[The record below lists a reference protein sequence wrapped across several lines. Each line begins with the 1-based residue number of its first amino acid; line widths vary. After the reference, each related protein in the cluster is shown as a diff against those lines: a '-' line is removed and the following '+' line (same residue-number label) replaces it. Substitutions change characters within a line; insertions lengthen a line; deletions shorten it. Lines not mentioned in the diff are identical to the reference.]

1 MKFKRKLI
9 PLILTIFLT
18 LSEYSL
24 EDGEKILIQ
33 GIEPNGGLTSGE
45 TRVLVRLKN
54 FNSDLIT
61 TYPHPSCR
69 FGSDEYTVPGTYAKC
84 SPRPRKP
91 GERQPSTIE
100 KTDICIQCE
109 DSPKHSD
116 DVVPFTVSLLG
127 DFTDTLNSIPYRYY
141 NEPKIIYISPR
152 SGPKDGNTKVDVYG
166 EGFLNFDQNL
176 RCGFGSK
183 EVQGIFINSNH
194 IQCISPF
201 SSIVQRKIPF
211 SISLNNQQN
220 TQDDIPYVYY
230 ENPTIYRIE
239 PNNRGPDSG
248 GTVIHLRG
256 ANFNPFKELADLK
269 LENDTF
275 CLFETLGKRPAKI
288 HSSTEIECVTPPSY
302 EKLEVPVEITLNNQQ
317 YTDDNVPFYYYHP
330 PYTYYISPK
339 IGPVSGGTIVK
350 VMGGNFED
358 TGVVK
363 CKFGDKLGKG
373 KFISKN
379 ELQCISPEVEKPCV
393 VPLRVATRDEEY
405 SSGINTQYTYYDT
418 PIIHFIEPAC
428 GPATGYTQITVF
440 GENFPVGY
448 SNNVKCVFNG
458 EIQTDVTIMNYNEL
472 KCDSPPLPTKPGS
485 EEYSIFEYNL
495 TILVNEDDEAGPG
508 QTFYYYKSPVIS
520 SISPIMGGV
529 EGDTTV
535 KISGSGFDQ
544 PGACNITARFAT
556 YHARP
561 ILVEDNFMIVKSPEA
576 NYTGSVVVQVSLN
589 GQQFGDDITYNYRD
603 QQNTFY
609 YYKCPIVSGIHPDEG
624 PSAGGND
631 ISIYG
636 IGFLE
641 PFFALDKE
649 NNLKASL
656 YNGNIK
662 KEIYYRFIDFEDD
675 GIIYGVTQ
683 SVSLEDATTQ
693 KIVLKSPS
701 ILESP
706 NHRGRNNIKTI
717 IQLSYD
723 GENFC
728 DYENILYTFFNL
740 PNILDISP
748 KYAPLEAKDQKIEIK
763 LDSLNCNGKDDC
775 SKGIKCRFT
784 ATKEGSN
791 KVFVMEG
798 KFVENNK
805 IECDAPNVNIPEEF
819 NIEASINGGEDYT
832 NNNYN
837 YTYYDPFVLKVEP
850 QMLSDK
856 GNTEMKITGYGF
868 ANTGKSMKIL
878 FGDSEEE
885 TLKCGQKQCLSEAE
899 YVDSTILNTVSKPRN
914 DVIDTETGHPIE
926 HYKKFPVEV
935 AIYNDD
941 FTNNKVSVFYY
952 EDPTIISDIDS
963 DEAEALH
970 LTPYSKAVLRDSLV
984 DSIPCNLDTFI
995 PIPVDGSEIERHL
1008 DEINDYAKYTCLFE
1022 ANGKKKITDG
1032 VFTKFPLNNTVHNLF
1047 LCQSPRFVNE
1057 VTDKATIRISLNGY
1071 DFSDDYYKLELTD
1084 PVNIYKIVPS
1094 CGPIEGGTNVKI
1106 YGTGFQNSEKAVF
1119 KWGPQNLVPMNK
1131 KSFLDKTSEQTSQEV
1146 LYDMQRIIA
1155 LNNPEEDLKRDE
1167 LLESL
1172 EDVEIQKIIV
1182 TAPHAPND
1190 NIQLKTRGGL
1200 DYISISKTNL
1210 LPLDDFLK
1218 EYYANNFIHTNFEYY
1233 YYRQVYIE
1241 GFYPSGSIST
1251 GGVNVMVIG
1260 AWFQYKPEYGL
1271 RPFCKFGDKVVE
1283 GEYLSNVRIS
1293 CIAPAS
1299 EKEFN
1304 RVPFYVSLNGE
1315 DWIEAEKPFR
1325 YYGDFKNAEFD
1336 LIEPDSGP
1344 TTGGTHVKIYGK
1356 GFTAIFDENELLC
1369 QFEPVDTIIEID
1381 KDGKEVV
1388 KEVKSKMEPI
1398 NVPARLSSPS
1408 RERKQPNEDENEEEE
1423 PENNEIDEEGTYIEC
1438 QTPSGWPKG
1447 SKTNVKI
1454 AFDGQTFFD
1463 TKQNFYFFQ
1472 IDDIFPKAGPNT
1484 GEGNIEF
1491 IGGGFEHDGNITLIM
1506 NKASYKPI
1514 NATEKELEFDI
1525 PNMPKD
1531 YTGYVDMEVY
1541 LNDVDEIEFKDGFY
1555 YYKQPTIDSIY
1566 PKTGPSTGNTT
1577 FHVFGKDFR
1586 DDFRGADVKCKVG
1599 SCIGEGDI
1607 ISDKEMRCNFDNL
1620 PVEEIEFTEKEDG
1633 TKVKSGNPIQIAL
1646 NGVAFTKKDPKLAI
1660 TTYSVQ
1666 EISPVSG
1673 PIESGTTIVV
1683 KGSGFIKSENIRC
1696 RFGVP
1701 GYFAYTEGTF
1711 IDYNKI
1717 TCPSPK
1723 KFEIPNGGGLPF
1735 TVPFSIAFN
1744 DDEFDPWTRTSHV
1757 FTFYKTPDVVVIT
1770 PKEFNT
1776 TSIVPVYLKADV
1788 EEQEFFSMPLASIK
1802 EDEYQV
1808 LNKEGEPMRQVKKS
1822 VKDQPM
1828 MCRFGKYG
1836 VSEAEFLNETEIT
1849 CLTPKVEDEDNEIIV
1864 EEVKIEV
1871 APNGI
1876 DYIDA
1881 GKINLKGQEAKS
1893 VGCMYCILAILGVLF
1908 LAALGAL
1915 IAWMCSK
1922 KMLGIDGEIPR
1933 EPHTQNRQLRYLDK
1947 ENQIQNLEQNQKK
1960 KGDLLSHEESKED
1973 NNMGFK

>member
-183 EVQGIFINSNH
+183 EVQGIFISSNH

-256 ANFNPFKELADLK
+256 ANFNPFKELEDLK

-363 CKFGDKLGKG
+363 CKFGDKFGKG

-448 SNNVKCVFNG
+448 SNNVKCLFNG

-544 PGACNITARFAT
+544 PGACNITARFST

-1381 KDGKEVV
+1381 KDGKKVV

-1922 KMLGIDGEIPR
+1922 KMLGIDGEIPK
-1933 EPHTQNRQLRYLDK
+1933 EPHTENRQLKYIMQNQ
-1947 ENQIQNLEQNQKK
+1947 NQIQRKK
-1960 KGDLLSHEESKED
+1960 DDLIPNEESKE
-1973 NNMGFK
+1973 

>member
-1 MKFKRKLI
+1 MSIRKKLI
-9 PLILTIFLT
+9 PLFLVIFIT
-18 LSEYSL
+18 LSNYSL
-24 EDGEKILIQ
+24 EEDKILIQ

-54 FNSDLIT
+54 FNADLIA

-69 FGSDEYTVPGTYAKC
+69 FGSSQYTVSGTYAKC
-84 SPRPRKP
+84 TPKPRKP

-100 KTDICIQCE
+100 KTEICIQCE
-109 DSPKHSD
+109 NSPRHAD
-116 DVVPFTVSLLG
+116 EIVPFTVSLLG
-127 DFTDTLNSIPYRYY
+127 DFTDTSNSIPYRFYQ
-141 NEPKIIYISPR
+141 EPKIIYISPR
-152 SGPKDGNTKVDVYG
+152 SGPKDGNTKIDVYG

-183 EVQGIFINSNH
+183 EVKGIFINENH

-201 SSIVQRKIPF
+201 SSIVQRKLPF

-248 GTVIHLRG
+248 GTRIHLRG
-256 ANFNPFKELADLK
+256 ANFNPFKELQDLK

-275 CLFETLGKRPAKI
+275 CYFESLGKRPAKI
-288 HSSTEIECVTPPSY
+288 HSSTEIECITPPSY
-302 EKLEVPVEITLNNQQ
+302 EKLKVPVEITLNNQQ

-339 IGPVSGGTIVK
+339 IGPVAGGTVVK

-379 ELQCISPEVEKPCV
+379 EVECISPAVEKPCV
-393 VPLRVATRDEEY
+393 VPLRIATREEEY

-418 PIIHFIEPAC
+418 PIIHFIEPTC
-428 GPATGYTQITVF
+428 GPTSGFTQITVY

-448 SNNVKCVFNG
+448 SNHVKCLFNG
-458 EIQTDVTIMNYNEL
+458 EIKTDATIMDYNVL
-472 KCDSPPLPTKPGS
+472 KCDSPPLPTKTGL
-485 EEYSIFEYNL
+485 EESSVLTYNL
-495 TILVNEDDEAGPG
+495 TVLVNENDESGPI
-508 QTFYYYKSPVIS
+508 QQFYYYRSPVIS
-520 SISPIMGGV
+520 GISPIMGGV
-529 EGDTTV
+529 DGDTTV

-556 YHARP
+556 YHSKP
-561 ILVEDNFMIVKSPEA
+561 LLVEDSFMIVKSPEA

-589 GQQFGDDITYNYRD
+589 GQQFGDDITYNFRD

-609 YYKCPIVSGIHPDEG
+609 YYKCPVVSGIHPDEG
-624 PSAGGND
+624 PSVGGND

-636 IGFLE
+636 VGFLE
-641 PFFALDKE
+641 PFSALDKE

-656 YNGNIK
+656 YDGLFE
-662 KEIYYRFIDFEDD
+662 KEIFYRFIDLDDD
-675 GIIYGVTQ
+675 GVIYGETQ
-683 SVSLEDATTQ
+683 RISLEDATTQ

-701 ILESP
+701 IVESP
-706 NHRGRNNIKTI
+706 HHRGRNHIKAI
-717 IQLSYD
+717 LQLSYD

-728 DYENILYTFFNL
+728 DYDNIIYTFFNL
-740 PNILDISP
+740 PNIIDINP
-748 KYAPLEAKDQKIEIK
+748 KYAPLEAKDQEIEIK
-763 LDSLNCNGKDDC
+763 LDNLDCNGKDDC
-775 SKGIKCRFT
+775 SKGIKCRFAT
-784 ATKEGSN
+784 TKEGSN
-791 KVFVMEG
+791 KVFIMEG
-798 KFVENNK
+798 KFVEKNK
-805 IECDAPNVNIPEEF
+805 VKCTAPNVNIPEEF
-819 NIEASINGGEDYT
+819 NLEASINGGEDYT
-832 NNNYN
+832 NNNFN

-856 GNTEMKITGYGF
+856 GNTKITITGYGF
-868 ANTGKSMKIL
+868 ANTGKNMKVL
-878 FGDSEEE
+878 FGDSEQE
-885 TLKCGQKQCLSEAE
+885 TIKCEGGKCISQAE
-899 YVDSTILNTVSKPRN
+899 YVDSTILETVSKPRKN
-914 DVIDTETGHPIE
+914 LIDKSTGESIK

-952 EDPTIISDIDS
+952 EDPTIINDIDS
-963 DEAEALH
+963 ASGEALH
-970 LTPYSKAVLRDSLV
+970 LTEYSKAELRESLI

-1047 LCQSPRFVNE
+1047 LCQSPKFVNE

-1071 DFSDDYYKLELTD
+1071 DFSDDYYKIALTD
-1084 PVNIYKIVPS
+1084 PVNIYKIIPGG
-1094 CGPIEGGTNVKI
+1094 GPIEGGTDVKI

-1131 KSFLDKTSEQTSQEV
+1131 KTFLDKTNEQTSQEV
-1146 LYDMQRIIA
+1146 LYDMQKIIA
-1155 LNNPEEDLKRDE
+1155 LNNPEDDIRREE

-1172 EDVEIQKIIV
+1172 EDVPIQKIIV
-1182 TAPHAPND
+1182 RSPHAPND
-1190 NIQLKTRGGL
+1190 NVQLKTRGGL

-1233 YYRQVYIE
+1233 YYRQIYLE
-1241 GFYPSGSIST
+1241 SFYPSGCVST
-1251 GGVNVMVIG
+1251 GGAKVMVIG
-1260 AWFQYKPEYGL
+1260 AWFQYKPEYDIK
-1271 RPFCKFGDKVVE
+1271 PYCKFGDEIVE
-1283 GEYLSNVRIS
+1283 GEFISTVRIV
-1293 CIAPAS
+1293 CEAPPS
-1299 EKEFN
+1299 EEDFVK
-1304 RVPFYVSLNGE
+1304 VPFSVSLNGE
-1315 DWIEAEKPFR
+1315 DWVEAQKPFR
-1325 YYGDFKNAEFD
+1325 YYGDFDNAEFD
-1336 LIEPDSGP
+1336 KIQPNSGP
-1344 TTGGTHVKIYGK
+1344 STGGTNIKIYGK
-1356 GFTAIFDENELLC
+1356 GFAAIFDENELLC
-1369 QFEPVDTIIEID
+1369 QFEPVETIIEID
-1381 KDGKEVV
+1381 EDGNKVEKEII
-1388 KEVKSKMEPI
+1388 SPMEPI

-1408 RERKQPNEDENEEEE
+1408 RERKKPDEEEE
-1423 PENNEIDEEGTYIEC
+1423 EGEEENHEIDEEGTYIEC
-1438 QTPSGWPKG
+1438 QTPGGWPKG

-1454 AFDGQTFFD
+1454 AFDGQTFLD
-1463 TKQNFYFFQ
+1463 TKKDFYFFR
-1472 IDDIFPKAGPNT
+1472 IDEVSPIAGPNT

-1491 IGGGFEHDGNITLIM
+1491 LGGGFEHDGNITLIM
-1506 NKASYKPI
+1506 NNAPYRPL

-1525 PNMPKD
+1525 PHMPPN
-1531 YTGYVDMEVY
+1531 YTGYVDMDVY
-1541 LNDVDEIEFKDGFY
+1541 LNGQDEIEYKEGFY
-1555 YYKQPTIDSIY
+1555 YYIQPTIDSIY
-1566 PKTGPSTGNTT
+1566 PKTGPSTGKTT
-1577 FHVFGKDFR
+1577 FHVFGMNFR
-1586 DDFRGADVKCKVG
+1586 DDFRGAQTTCKVG
-1599 SCIGEGDI
+1599 SCIGEGEV
-1607 ISDKEMRCNFDNL
+1607 ISDKEMKCYFDNL
-1620 PVEEIEFTEKEDG
+1620 PVENVEFTEKEDG

-1646 NGVAFTKKDPKLAI
+1646 NGVTYTKKDPKFSI
-1660 TTYSVQ
+1660 NTYSIQ

-1673 PIESGTTIVV
+1673 PIETGTIIVV
-1683 KGSGFIKSENIRC
+1683 KGSGFTKSENIRC

-1723 KFEIPNGGGLPF
+1723 GFEVPNGGGLPF

-1744 DDEFDPWTRTSHV
+1744 DDEFNPWTQTSHV
-1757 FTFYKTPDVVVIT
+1757 FTFYKTPDVGIIT

-1776 TSIVPVYLKADV
+1776 TSIVPVYLKAEE
-1788 EEQEFFSMPLASIK
+1788 EEQKYFSMPLASIH

-1808 LNKEGEPMRQVKKS
+1808 LNKDGEHIRQVKKT
-1822 VKDQPM
+1822 VKDQPIT
-1828 MCRFGKYG
+1828 CRFGKYG
-1836 VSEAEFLNETEIT
+1836 VTEADYLNKTDIS
-1849 CLTPKVEDEDNEIIV
+1849 CLTPKFQDDDNDIIY
-1864 EEVKIEV
+1864 EEVMVEV
-1871 APNGI
+1871 APNGV
-1876 DYIDA
+1876 DYINA
-1881 GKINLKGQEAKS
+1881 GKANIKGKEAKS
-1893 VGCMYCILAILGVLF
+1893 VGCMYCVLAILGVIF
-1908 LAALGAL
+1908 LAALAGL

-1922 KMLGIDGEIPR
+1922 KMLGIDGEIPNG
-1933 EPHTQNRQLRYLDK
+1933 PHTQNRRLKIL
-1947 ENQIQNLEQNQKK
+1947 NN
-1960 KGDLLSHEESKED
+1960 D
-1973 NNMGFK
+1973 NNGQDLNKNQQSPYN

>member
-183 EVQGIFINSNH
+183 EVQGIFISSNH

-256 ANFNPFKELADLK
+256 ANFNPFKELEDLK

-363 CKFGDKLGKG
+363 CKFGGKLGKG

-448 SNNVKCVFNG
+448 SNNVKCLFNG

-544 PGACNITARFAT
+544 PGACNITARFST

-1293 CIAPAS
+1293 CIAPPS

-1304 RVPFYVSLNGE
+1304 RVPLYVSLNGE
-1315 DWIEAEKPFR
+1315 DWIKAEKPFR

-1922 KMLGIDGEIPR
+1922 KMLGIDGEIPK
-1933 EPHTQNRQLRYLDK
+1933 EPHTENRQLKYIMQNQ
-1947 ENQIQNLEQNQKK
+1947 NQIQRKK
-1960 KGDLLSHEESKED
+1960 DDLIPNEESKE
-1973 NNMGFK
+1973 

>member
-1 MKFKRKLI
+1 MNFKIKLI
-9 PLILTIFLT
+9 PLIITVFLT
-18 LSEYSL
+18 LSKLSL
-24 EDGEKILIQ
+24 EDGEKISIL

-54 FNSDLIT
+54 FNTDLIT
-61 TYPHPSCR
+61 VYPHPSCR
-69 FGSDEYTVPGTYAKC
+69 FGADKYTVSGTYAKC

-91 GERQPSTIE
+91 GERQPSTLE
-100 KTDICIQCE
+100 KTEICIQCE

-116 DVVPFTVSLLG
+116 DMVPFTVSLLG

-141 NEPKIIYISPR
+141 NEPKITYISPR
-152 SGPKDGNTKVDVYG
+152 SGPKDGNTKIDVYG

-248 GTVIHLRG
+248 GTVILLRG
-256 ANFNPFKELADLK
+256 ANFNPFKELGDLK

-275 CLFETLGKRPAKI
+275 CLFETLGKRPAKV

-379 ELQCISPEVEKPCV
+379 ELQCESPEVEKPCV

-418 PIIHFIEPAC
+418 PVIHFIEPAC
-428 GPATGYTQITVF
+428 GPTTGYTQITVY

-448 SNNVKCVFNG
+448 SNNVKCLFNG

-485 EEYSIFEYNL
+485 EEYSILEYNL
-495 TILVNEDDEAGPG
+495 TILVNEDDESGPA

-649 NNLKASL
+649 NNLKASS
-656 YNGNIK
+656 YNGDID
-662 KEIYYRFIDFEDD
+662 KEIYYRFIDSEDD
-675 GIIYGVTQ
+675 GIIYGETQ
-683 SVSLEDATTQ
+683 SISLEDATTQ

-728 DYENILYTFFNL
+728 DYENIIYTFFNL
-740 PNILDISP
+740 PNIIDISP

-763 LDSLNCNGKDDC
+763 LDNLNCNGKDDC

-784 ATKEGSN
+784 ATKENSN
-791 KVFVMEG
+791 KVFIMEG

-850 QMLSDK
+850 QMLSEK
-856 GNTEMKITGYGF
+856 GDTKLKITGYGF
-868 ANTGKSMKIL
+868 ANTGKSMKIM
-878 FGDSEEE
+878 FGDSDEE
-885 TLKCGQKQCLSEAE
+885 TLKCGQKQCLSDAE
-899 YVDSTILNTVSKPRN
+899 YVDSTILNTISKPRSE
-914 DVIDTETGHPIE
+914 VIDITTGKPID

-963 DEAEALH
+963 DSGEALH
-970 LTPYSKAVLRDSLV
+970 LTSYSKAVLRESLV

-1008 DEINDYAKYTCLFE
+1008 DEINNYAKYTCLFE

-1032 VFTKFPLNNTVHNLF
+1032 VFTKFPLNNTIHNLF

-1057 VTDKATIRISLNGY
+1057 VTDKAKIRISLNGY
-1071 DFSDDYYKLELTD
+1071 DFSDDYYQLELTD

-1131 KSFLDKTSEQTSQEV
+1131 KSFLEKTNEQTSQEV
-1146 LYDMQRIIA
+1146 LYDMQKIIA

-1233 YYRQVYIE
+1233 YYRQIYIE

-1251 GGVNVMVIG
+1251 GGAKVMVIG

-1271 RPFCKFGDKVVE
+1271 RPFCKFGDEVVE
-1283 GEYLSNVRIS
+1283 GEFLSNVRIS
-1293 CIAPAS
+1293 CTAPPS

-1315 DWIEAEKPFR
+1315 DWLEAEKPFR

-1381 KDGKEVV
+1381 ENGKKVL

-1398 NVPARLSSPS
+1398 NAPARLSSPS

-1423 PENNEIDEEGTYIEC
+1423 IENLEIDEEGTYIEC

-1447 SKTNVKI
+1447 TKTNVRI
-1454 AFDGQTFFD
+1454 AFDGQTFLD

-1472 IDDIFPKAGPNT
+1472 IDDLYPKAGPNT

-1491 IGGGFEHDGNITLIM
+1491 YGGGFEHDGNITLVI

-1525 PNMPKD
+1525 PSMPKD
-1531 YTGYVDMEVY
+1531 FTGYVDMDVY
-1541 LNDVDEIEFKDGFY
+1541 LNGVDEIEFKDGFY
-1555 YYKQPTIDSIY
+1555 YYIQPTIDSIY

-1586 DDFRGADVKCKVG
+1586 DDFKGADIKCKVG
-1599 SCIGEGDI
+1599 SCIGEGEV
-1607 ISDKEMRCNFDNL
+1607 ISDKEMKCNFDNL
-1620 PVEEIEFTEKEDG
+1620 PVEEVEFTEKEDG
-1633 TKVKSGNPIQIAL
+1633 KKVKSGNSIQIAL

-1660 TTYSVQ
+1660 NTYSIQ

-1673 PIESGTTIVV
+1673 PIETGTIIVV
-1683 KGSGFIKSENIRC
+1683 KGSGFTKSENIRC

-1723 KFEIPNGGGLPF
+1723 NFEIPSGGGLPF

-1757 FTFYKTPDVVVIT
+1757 FTFYKTPDVDIIT

-1776 TSIVPVYLKADV
+1776 TSIVPVFLKADV
-1788 EEQEFFSMPLASIK
+1788 KEKEFFSMPLASIK

-1808 LNKEGEPMRQVKKS
+1808 LNKEGEHMRQVKKS
-1822 VKDQPM
+1822 VKDQPI

-1836 VSEAEFLNETEIT
+1836 VTQAEFLNETHIT
-1849 CLTPKVEDEDNEIIV
+1849 CLTPKFEDEDNEIIYEEIKV
-1864 EEVKIEV
+1864 EM

-1881 GKINLKGQEAKS
+1881 GKANIKGQEAKS
-1893 VGCMYCILAILGVLF
+1893 VGCMYCVLAILGVLF

-1922 KMLGIDGEIPR
+1922 KMLGIDGEIPK
-1933 EPHTQNRQLRYLDK
+1933 EPHTENRQLKYIID
-1947 ENQIQNLEQNQKK
+1947 NKK
-1960 KGDLLSHEESKED
+1960 KKDDLVGNEESH
-1973 NNMGFK
+1973 

>member
-183 EVQGIFINSNH
+183 EVQGIFISSNH

-256 ANFNPFKELADLK
+256 ANFNPFKELEDLK

-899 YVDSTILNTVSKPRN
+899 YVDSTILNTVSKSRN

-1304 RVPFYVSLNGE
+1304 RVPLYVSLNGE
-1315 DWIEAEKPFR
+1315 DWIKAEKPFR

-1876 DYIDA
+1876 DYIDG

-1922 KMLGIDGEIPR
+1922 KMLGIDGEIPK
-1933 EPHTQNRQLRYLDK
+1933 EPHTENRQLKYIMQNQ
-1947 ENQIQNLEQNQKK
+1947 NQIQRKK
-1960 KGDLLSHEESKED
+1960 DDLIPNEESKE
-1973 NNMGFK
+1973 

>member
-1 MKFKRKLI
+1 MSFKNILI
-9 PLILTIFLT
+9 PLIFIILALSNYT
-18 LSEYSL
+18 LA
-24 EDGEKILIQ
+24 EDAISIQ
-33 GIEPNGGLTSGE
+33 GIEPNGGLTTGE

-54 FNSDLIT
+54 FNSDLIS

-69 FGSDEYTVPGTYAKC
+69 FGSVQYTVPGTYAKC
-84 SPRPRKP
+84 TPKPRKP

-100 KTDICIQCE
+100 KTEICIQCE

-116 DVVPFTVSLLG
+116 DIVPFTVSLLG

-141 NEPKIIYISPR
+141 DEPKIIYISPR

-183 EVQGIFINSNH
+183 EVKGIFINSNH

-239 PNNRGPDSG
+239 PSNRGPDSG

-256 ANFNPFKELADLK
+256 ANFNPFKELQDLH

-275 CLFETLGKRPAKI
+275 CDFESLGKRPAKI
-288 HSSTEIECVTPPSY
+288 HSSTEIECITPPSY
-302 EKLEVPVEITLNNQQ
+302 EKLKVPVEITLNNQQ
-317 YTDDNVPFYYYHP
+317 WTDDNVPFYYYHP

-339 IGPVSGGTIVK
+339 IGPVSGGTVVQ

-358 TGVVK
+358 TGIVK

-379 ELQCISPEVEKPCV
+379 ELECISPEVEKPCI

-418 PIIHFIEPAC
+418 PEIHFIEPAC
-428 GPATGYTQITVF
+428 GPSTGYTQISVF
-440 GENFPVGY
+440 GKNFPVGY
-448 SNNVKCVFNG
+448 SNHVKCLFNG
-458 EIQTDVTIMNYNEL
+458 EIKTNATVMSYNEL
-472 KCDSPPLPTKPGS
+472 KCDSPSLPNKPGS
-485 EEYSIFEYNL
+485 EEQSITFYNL
-495 TILVNEDDEAGPG
+495 TILVNDNDESGPALK
-508 QTFYYYKSPVIS
+508 FYYYKSPVIS

-529 EGDTTV
+529 DGDTTV

-544 PGACNITARFAT
+544 PGACNITARFST
-556 YHARP
+556 YHSRP
-561 ILVEDNFMIVKSPEA
+561 LIVEDNYMIVKSPEA

-624 PSAGGND
+624 PSAGGNV

-649 NNLKASL
+649 NNLKAAL
-656 YNGNIK
+656 YDGK
-662 KEIYYRFIDFEDD
+662 VQREIFYRFVDFDD
-675 GIIYGVTQ
+675 DAIIYGETQ
-683 SVSLEDATTQ
+683 SISLDEDATTQ
-693 KIVLKSPS
+693 KITIKSPS
-701 ILESP
+701 IVNSP
-706 NHRGRNNIKTI
+706 NYRGRNNIKTM

-728 DYENILYTFFNL
+728 DYENILYQFFNL
-740 PNILDISP
+740 PNIIDINP
-748 KYAPLEAKDQKIEIK
+748 KYAPLEAKDQQIELK
-763 LDSLNCNGKDDC
+763 LDNLNCDGKDDC

-798 KFVENNK
+798 QFVEKNK
-805 IECDAPNVNIPEEF
+805 IKCDAPNVNIPEEF
-819 NIEASINGGEDYT
+819 NIEASINGGDDYT

-868 ANTGKSMKIL
+868 ANTGSSMKVM

-885 TLKCGQKQCLSEAE
+885 KLNCGGKKCLSKVE
-899 YVDSTILNTVSKPRN
+899 YVDSTILNTVSKPR
-914 DVIDTETGHPIE
+914 DEVIDKSTGKPIE
-926 HYKKFPVEV
+926 HYQKFPVEV

-941 FTNNKVSVFYY
+941 FTNNKVNVFYY
-952 EDPTIISDIDS
+952 EDPKIINDIDS
-963 DEAEALH
+963 ASGEVLH
-970 LTPYSKAVLRDSLV
+970 LTPNLKVELKEALV
-984 DSIPCNLDTFI
+984 DSIPCNIDTFI

-1008 DEINDYAKYTCLFE
+1008 DEINNLAKYTCLFE
-1022 ANGKKKITDG
+1022 ANGNKKITDG
-1032 VFTKFPLNNTVHNLF
+1032 VYTKFPLNNTVHNLF
-1047 LCQSPRFVNE
+1047 LCQSPQFVNE
-1057 VTDKATIRISLNGY
+1057 VTDKAKIHISLNGY
-1071 DFSDDYYKLELTD
+1071 DFSDDYYNIELTD
-1084 PVNIYKIVPS
+1084 PVNIYKIVPA

-1119 KWGPQNLVPMNK
+1119 KWGPQNLVSMNT
-1131 KSFLDKTSEQTSQEV
+1131 KSFLDTTNEQTSQEV
-1146 LYDMQRIIA
+1146 LYDMQKFIA
-1155 LNNPEEDLKRDE
+1155 LNNPEDDLKREE

-1190 NIQLKTRGGL
+1190 NVQLKTRGGL
-1200 DYISISKTNL
+1200 DYISVSKTNL

-1233 YYRQVYIE
+1233 YYRQIYIDS
-1241 GFYPSGSIST
+1241 FYPSGSIST
-1251 GGVNVMVIG
+1251 GGAKVMVIG
-1260 AWFQYKPEYGL
+1260 AWFQNKPQYGL
-1271 RPFCKFGDKVVE
+1271 IPFCKFGDEIVE
-1283 GEYLSNVRIS
+1283 GEFLSTVRIV
-1293 CIAPAS
+1293 CEAPPS
-1299 EKEFN
+1299 EKEFIK
-1304 RVPFYVSLNGE
+1304 VPFSVSLNGE
-1315 DWIEAEKPFR
+1315 DWVEAEKPFR

-1344 TTGGTHVKIYGK
+1344 TTGGTNVKIYGK
-1356 GFTAIFDENELLC
+1356 GFTAVFDESELLC
-1369 QFEPVDTIIEID
+1369 QFEPVETIEEID
-1381 KDGKEVV
+1381 EKGNKVL
-1388 KEVKSKMEPI
+1388 KEVKSQLEPM

-1408 RERKQPNEDENEEEE
+1408 RERKQPNEKEEEE
-1423 PENNEIDEEGTYIEC
+1423 DENYEIDEEGTYIEC
-1438 QTPSGWPKG
+1438 QTPSGWAKG

-1454 AFDGQTFFD
+1454 AFDGQTFLD

-1472 IDDIFPKAGPNT
+1472 IDEVIPSAGPNS

-1506 NKASYKPI
+1506 NKAPYKPI

-1525 PNMPKD
+1525 PIMPED
-1531 YTGYVDMEVY
+1531 FTGYVDMDVY
-1541 LNDVDEIEFKDGFY
+1541 LNGVDEISFKEGFF
-1555 YYKQPTIDSIY
+1555 YYKQPTLDSIY
-1566 PKTGPSTGNTT
+1566 PKTGPSTGKTT

-1586 DDFRGADVKCKVG
+1586 DDFRGAKITCKVG
-1599 SCIGEGDI
+1599 SCIGEGEV
-1607 ISDKEMRCNFDNL
+1607 ISNKEMKCYFDNL
-1620 PVEEIEFTEKEDG
+1620 PVEQVEYTEKEDG
-1633 TKVKSGNPIQIAL
+1633 QKVKSGNPIQIAL
-1646 NGVAFTKKDPKLAI
+1646 NGVTYTKKNPLLSI
-1660 TTYSVQ
+1660 NTYSIK

-1683 KGSGFIKSENIRC
+1683 KGSGFTKSENIRC

-1701 GYFAYTEGTF
+1701 GHFAYTEGTF
-1711 IDYNKI
+1711 LDYNKI

-1723 KFEIPNGGGLPF
+1723 GFEIPDGGALPF

-1744 DDEFDPWTRTSHV
+1744 DDEFNPWTQSSHV
-1757 FTFYKTPDVVVIT
+1757 FTFYKTPDVVIIT
-1770 PKEFNT
+1770 PKEVNT
-1776 TSIVPVYLKADV
+1776 TSIEPVYLKADS

-1802 EDEYQV
+1802 EEEYQV
-1808 LNKEGEPMRQVKKS
+1808 LNKKGEPIRKVKKT
-1822 VKDQPM
+1822 VMDQPIT
-1828 MCRFGKYG
+1828 CRFGKYG
-1836 VSEAEFLNETEIT
+1836 VTQAEFVNKTDIS
-1849 CLTPKVEDEDNEIIV
+1849 CLTPKFQDDDNDIV
-1864 EEVKIEV
+1864 YEEVPIEV

-1876 DYIDA
+1876 DYVDA
-1881 GKINLKGQEAKS
+1881 GKINLKGQEAKT
-1893 VGCMYCILAILGVLF
+1893 VGCMYCILAILGILF
-1908 LAALGAL
+1908 LAALAGL

-1922 KMLGIDGEIPR
+1922 KMLGIDGEIPK
-1933 EPHTQNRQLRYLDK
+1933 EPHTENRQLRYLQDRNGNNDK
-1947 ENQIQNLEQNQKK
+1947 KNLNK
-1960 KGDLLSHEESKED
+1960 EEEGHS
-1973 NNMGFK
+1973 

>member
-183 EVQGIFINSNH
+183 EVQGIFISSNH

-256 ANFNPFKELADLK
+256 ANFNPFKELEDLK

-1304 RVPFYVSLNGE
+1304 RVPLYVSLNGE
-1315 DWIEAEKPFR
+1315 DWIKAEKPFR

-1922 KMLGIDGEIPR
+1922 KMLGIDGEIPK
-1933 EPHTQNRQLRYLDK
+1933 EPHTENRQLKYIMQNQ
-1947 ENQIQNLEQNQKK
+1947 NQIQRKK
-1960 KGDLLSHEESKED
+1960 DDLIPNEESKE
-1973 NNMGFK
+1973 

>member
-183 EVQGIFINSNH
+183 EVQGIFISSNH

-899 YVDSTILNTVSKPRN
+899 YVDSTIFNTVSKPRN

-1922 KMLGIDGEIPR
+1922 KMLGIDREIPR

>member
-448 SNNVKCVFNG
+448 SNNVKCLFNG

-544 PGACNITARFAT
+544 PGACNITARFST

-1922 KMLGIDGEIPR
+1922 KMLGIDGEIPK
-1933 EPHTQNRQLRYLDK
+1933 EPHTENRQLKYIMQNQ
-1947 ENQIQNLEQNQKK
+1947 NQIQRKKDDLIPNEEKK
-1960 KGDLLSHEESKED
+1960 KKK
-1973 NNMGFK
+1973 NM